1 MITDREEKYTTAID
15 SLGRFTL
22 RFPVLNSHNVFIDWG
37 RTTIWTS
44 VEPGE
49 SYFLYVDF
57 ADKKK
62 LVMGE
67 KARILNELLS
77 HEGLSEYIGY
87 DEGKKMGNMEYLQ
100 KTQDII
106 RHKSE
111 YRAKML
117 NDHPL
122 LSHKFRYYTEQ
133 EIRYNAARD
142 LMQRRFSV
150 DRNKQEHLQPEFM
163 SYVDSALYPRPVEPY
178 TLLRDYG
185 SFLRD
190 YVGYIT
196 DIAPASSN
204 RLTVTPQK
212 MEMLYLK
219 FERDGKIQ
227 LSQEEKDALHA
238 FSNFEKEIEKMK
250 AANTSR

>member
-1 MITDREEKYTTAID
+1 
-15 SLGRFTL
+15 
-22 RFPVLNSHNVFIDWG
+22 
-37 RTTIWTS
+37 
-44 VEPGE
+44 
-49 SYFLYVDF
+49 
-57 ADKKK
+57 
-62 LVMGE
+62 
-67 KARILNELLS
+67 
-77 HEGLSEYIGY
+77 
-87 DEGKKMGNMEYLQ
+87 
-100 KTQDII
+100 
-106 RHKSE
+106 
-111 YRAKML
+111 
-117 NDHPL
+117 
-122 LSHKFRYYTEQ
+122 
-133 EIRYNAARD
+133 
-142 LMQRRFSV
+142 MQRRFSV

-163 SYVDSALYPRPVEPY
+163 SYVDSALYPRPVKPY

-238 FSNFEKEIEKMK
+238 FSNFEKKLKNESCEYG
-250 AANTSR
+250 

>member
-1 MITDREEKYTTAID
+1 
-15 SLGRFTL
+15 
-22 RFPVLNSHNVFIDWG
+22 
-37 RTTIWTS
+37 
-44 VEPGE
+44 
-49 SYFLYVDF
+49 
-57 ADKKK
+57 
-62 LVMGE
+62 
-67 KARILNELLS
+67 
-77 HEGLSEYIGY
+77 
-87 DEGKKMGNMEYLQ
+87 
-100 KTQDII
+100 
-106 RHKSE
+106 
-111 YRAKML
+111 ML

-204 RLTVTPQK
+204 RLTVRWNRASKQ
-212 MEMLYLK
+212 Y
-219 FERDGKIQ
+219 RA
-227 LSQEEKDALHA
+227 S
-238 FSNFEKEIEKMK
+238 
-250 AANTSR
+250 